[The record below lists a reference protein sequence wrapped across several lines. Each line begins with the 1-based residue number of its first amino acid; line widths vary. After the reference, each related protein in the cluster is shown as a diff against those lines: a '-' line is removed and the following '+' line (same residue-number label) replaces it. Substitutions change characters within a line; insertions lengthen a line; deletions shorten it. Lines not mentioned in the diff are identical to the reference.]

1 MGKDTHAVVCEHGA
15 GRAASSMLGN
25 AISVPSLA
33 LCCALAVGAAG
44 YLVLWRRGGVG
55 SGRSCQL
62 KRGSGVID
70 LIGETPLVELRSL
83 SEQTG
88 CQILVLH
95 SPDSLFDRSEGR
107 ALSPLRAGKSGVRTT
122 WWQREGSSG

>member
-1 MGKDTHAVVCEHGA
+1 MF
-15 GRAASSMLGN
+15 GN
-25 AISVPSLA
+25 AIAAPSLA

-88 CQILVLH
+88 CRILVLR
-95 SPDSLFDRSEGR
+95 SPDSLFDRSEGTLTAAR
-107 ALSPLRAGKSGVRTT
+107 RQK
-122 WWQREGSSG
+122 WSSYNLVAA